1 MPLVGES
8 DLQNL
13 RDVWTKLD
21 LQRRV
26 FLVGAAIMMLGA
38 VALLA
43 RGAGQPEMSLLFG
56 GLDGQVA
63 GDVVTA
69 LDQQGTPYEVR
80 GNAIYVPT
88 NRRDLLRMNLAGQG
102 LPATGSRGYELLDE
116 LSGFTTTAQ
125 MFDAAYWRA
134 REGELART
142 IVASPHIQAARVHI
156 STSTQR
162 PFQRDQQQT
171 AAVTVTAQ
179 GRLAAEHVRALQFLV
194 AAAVPQL
201 VPADVAVIDDEG
213 SLLSESDAD
222 SGATATDARADA
234 LRARAERL
242 LEARVGPGNAVVE
255 VSIDATTQSEQIRER
270 LVDTDSRIAISTEI
284 TESSGTSNDTRGA
297 AVTVASNLPDGDAGG
312 QSGNTSNENSESRTL
327 TNFDVSETERQTI
340 RGPGEIRRLT
350 VAVLVNEV
358 PTAATDGNT
367 ATTPR
372 TEEELAALRELV
384 ASAVG
389 IDDARGDV
397 LTLKSM
403 PFEPLAPKGTEA
415 ISGSALSAIDIM
427 QVVEVAALAIVAL
440 VLGLFVLRPILTSQT
455 APAPASAGTDSGE
468 DLAGPPMAMAMD
480 SASLDGFMEGDFGG
494 PGNDEGDAASR
505 LRQMISDRQP
515 ETLRVLED
523 WIADSNQERKAS

>member
-1 MPLVGES
+1 M
-8 DLQNL
+8 QNL
-13 RDVWTKLD
+13 REVWTGLD
-21 LQRRV
+21 LQRRI
-26 FLVGAAIMMLGA
+26 FLVGAAIMVAGA
-38 VALLA
+38 VLLLA
-43 RGAGQPEMSLLFG
+43 RGAGQSDMSLLFG

-63 GDVVTA
+63 GDVVSA
-69 LDQQGTPYEVR
+69 LDQQGAAYEVR

-88 NRRDLLRMNLAGQG
+88 AQRDLLRMNLAGQG

-116 LSGFTTTAQ
+116 LSGFSTTAQ

-156 STSTQR
+156 STPTQR
-162 PFQRDQQQT
+162 PFARDQRQS
-171 AAVTVTAQ
+171 AAVTVTTQ
-179 GRLAAEHVRALQFLV
+179 GRLAPEHVRALQFLV

-201 VPADVAVIDDEG
+201 VPVDVAIIDDQG
-213 SLLSESDAD
+213 SLLSDTDIEN
-222 SGATATDARADA
+222 GAASTDARADS
-234 LRARAERL
+234 LRARAQRL

-270 LVDTDSRIAISTEI
+270 LVDPDSRVAISTEV
-284 TESSGTSNDTRGA
+284 TESSGTSNDTRGS

-327 TNFDVSETERQTI
+327 TNFDMSETERQTI

-358 PTAATDGNT
+358 VDTTTDGNG
-367 ATTPR
+367 TPGTR

-389 IDDARGDV
+389 INEARGDV

-403 PFEPLAPKGTEA
+403 RFEALAPQGTEVVG
-415 ISGSALSAIDIM
+415 GSALPSIDVMQAIEI
-427 QVVEVAALAIVAL
+427 AALAIVAL
-440 VLGLFVLRPILTSQT
+440 VLGLFVLRPILTAQ
-455 APAPASAGTDSGE
+455 AGVAETVAQ
-468 DLAGPPMAMAMD
+468 AGDEGGDTGPQMAMAVNEI
-480 SASLDGFMEGDFGG
+480 ALDGFMGDDVGG
-494 PGNDEGDAASR
+494 FDTGGGDAAAR
-505 LRQMISDRQP
+505 LRQMIADRQP

-523 WIADSNQERKAS
+523 WIADSGPTRKAS